1 MHSYTKGLLCSTA
14 AAALM
19 ASAPAQAND
28 MNEVRA
34 ELQNL
39 LDRMERI
46 EQSQSQQQ
54 VAETS
59 AIRTNRTYI
68 RKRAPQMQDQF
79 RPYDVRD
86 LYIMPENARANG
98 VVGGDLP
105 GSFKLPGSDTSVSI
119 SGWLTMGVNYDGG
132 TSEGAF
138 STMGHAG
145 TIKPGRNNSAGGS
158 AWFMRVGA
166 SGTAT
171 PVGGFSISDNKFT
184 IKPPSQIRI
193 STPNG
198 GERIKTKK
206 ETVFSKIIVLFFTVS

>member
-28 MNEVRA
+28 MNEMRA

-46 EQSQSQQQ
+46 EEAQVQTQ

-59 AIRTNRTYI
+59 AVRTNRTYI
-68 RKRAPQMQDQF
+68 RKRAPKLPDRYNPQMIQ
-79 RPYDVRD
+79 D

-105 GSFKLPGSDTSVSI
+105 GSFKVPGTDTSIAI
-119 SGWLTMGVNYDGG
+119 SGRIQMGAVYDGG

-138 STMGHAG
+138 STWGLSLIH
-145 TIKPGRNNSAGGS
+145 I
-158 AWFMRVGA
+158 
-166 SGTAT
+166 
-171 PVGGFSISDNKFT
+171 
-184 IKPPSQIRI
+184 
-193 STPNG
+193 
-198 GERIKTKK
+198 
-206 ETVFSKIIVLFFTVS
+206 